1 MNIVKIAG
9 ATRTLGES
17 QGYIGLPLR
26 DELQHCSVGGEGTPV
41 MVTEWTFSDAERFAI
56 YDGANIFLHV
66 VGTGHPP
73 VRIEVAE

>member
-26 DELQHCSVGGEGTPV
+26 DELQHCSVGGEGTPT
-41 MVTEWTFSDAERFAI
+41 MKCPECGGRAEAECI
-56 YDGANIFLHV
+56 D
-66 VGTGHPP
+66 VGVGLY
-73 VRIEVAE
+73 IKDEY